1 MTDVVERTGM
11 DVEGKSFP
19 WFIPGMIL
27 GALLA
32 GLGLFLI
39 VEGWKS
45 GSPAIILIGFIFFL
59 IGVIIFAF

>member
-45 GSPAIILIGFIFFL
+45 GSPAIILI
-59 IGVIIFAF
+59 